1 MRRGPFSL
9 ALDQALSER
18 SISLSALHRLLEARG
33 AGVSLTTLSY
43 WRSGQREPEQERSL
57 RALNEVEEILGLTP
71 GALEALIEG
80 RRRWVDPDL
89 LDDLSDDAD
98 RIKVLL
104 DELGF
109 HSPSDR
115 LVDQEVT
122 LKYVIGPDRS
132 PVALTYV
139 VVVES
144 VRVNADRRAFILR
157 VRPGALTPRVT
168 SLGGFHL
175 GEIIHDQ
182 QHGIVVGE
190 MILDRPLA
198 PGESTLLEQEVVYRT
213 PDPDDNS
220 YFYWAVRKMRS
231 INLWIRFDPNDMPTR
246 CEYYTIVD
254 GREEVVELETFGTSV
269 SRTVTSFGPGTLG
282 IRWHWD

>member
-9 ALDQALSER
+9 AFDQALSDR
-18 SISLSALHRLLEARG
+18 AMSLSALHRVLSARG
-33 AGVSLTTLSY
+33 AGVSLATLSY

-57 RALNEVEEILGLTP
+57 HALTQVEEVLGLEP

-80 RRRWVDPDL
+80 RRRRVAPDL
-89 LDDLSDDAD
+89 LSDLSDDAD
-98 RIKVLL
+98 RIQVLL
-104 DELGF
+104 GELGF
-109 HSPSDR
+109 LSPSDR

-132 PVALTYV
+132 PVRMTYI

-157 VRPGALTPRVT
+157 VRPGALTPGVT
-168 SLGGFHL
+168 SLGGFEL
-175 GEIIHDQ
+175 GEVIHDEER
-182 QHGIVVGE
+182 GIVVGE
-190 MILDRPLA
+190 MVLDRPLG
-198 PGESTLLEQEVVYRT
+198 PGETALLEQEVVYRT

-231 INLWIRFDPNDMPTR
+231 ISLWIRFDPDQMPTR

-269 SRTVTSFGPGTLG
+269 SRTVASFGPGTLG
-282 IRWHWD
+282 IRWSWD

>member
-9 ALDQALSER
+9 AFDRALAER
-18 SISLSALHRLLEARG
+18 TMSLSALHRLLSARG

-57 RALNEVEEILGLTP
+57 HALTQVEEILGLEP
-71 GALEALIEG
+71 GALETLIEG
-80 RRRWVDPDL
+80 RRRQVPADL
-89 LDDLSDDAD
+89 LSDLSDDAD
-98 RIKVLL
+98 RIQVLL

-109 HSPSDR
+109 RSPSDR

-122 LKYVIGPDRS
+122 LKYEIGPDRS
-132 PVALTYV
+132 PVRLTYL

-157 VRPGALTPRVT
+157 VRPGARTPT
-168 SLGGFHL
+168 LSSLGGFRL
-175 GEIIHDQ
+175 GEIVHDQ
-182 QHGIVVGE
+182 ERGIVVGE
-190 MILDRPLA
+190 MILDRPLG
-198 PGESTLLEQEVVYRT
+198 PGETALLEQEVVYRT
-213 PDPDDNS
+213 PDPEDHS

-231 INLWIRFDPNDMPTR
+231 INLWIRFDPAAMPTR

-254 GREEVVELETFGTSV
+254 GREEVVELETFGASV
-269 SRTVTSFGPGTLG
+269 TRTVSSFGPGTLG
-282 IRWHWD
+282 IRWSWD